1 MTMLKQRF
9 IGSISFLLLLA
20 VDISFGGQDI
30 TCDAA
35 PRDLTVQF
43 RGASCASHR
52 HGSCVGDRS
61 FGHGQPLPIG
71 LFDRSQSG
79 GQAPVVVYENADPDS
94 FYSVLMIDPDAP
106 SPSNPT
112 AAPWLHWLV
121 VNINGETLRS
131 ADHGVGDKT
140 VTEYAPPTP
149 PSGIHR
155 YILLLFRQFGSLRN
169 VPVPSSRAKF
179 DVGAFKTYYDLECV
193 ATTSFRTGK
202 EIKE

>member
-1 MTMLKQRF
+1 MLR
-9 IGSISFLLLLA
+9 
-20 VDISFGGQDI
+20 
-30 TCDAA
+30 

-43 RGASCASHR
+43 EAPAAHPHR

-71 LFDRSQSG
+71 TFLTAHSPGAKRLSL
-79 GQAPVVVYENADPDS
+79 YMKNADPDS

>member
-30 TCDAA
+30 NCDAA

-106 SPSNPT
+106 SPSKPT

-131 ADHGVGDKT
+131 GGRGVGGKT
-140 VTEYAPPTP
+140 VTGRT
-149 PSGIHR
+149 
-155 YILLLFRQFGSLRN
+155 
-169 VPVPSSRAKF
+169 SRGTDHTLTGCNQQKIANKP
-179 DVGAFKTYYDLECV
+179 DQPYQTYHLQELDSQGL
-193 ATTSFRTGK
+193 ASQ
-202 EIKE
+202 